1 MNIKLP
7 GHSHREIKRILLKK
21 VDKVGFARRFGV
33 GNVER
38 LVKYSPEGSFS
49 ISFAVASR
57 REAWIEIR
65 VPYCSSV
72 IACSRFPQGSVD

>member
-57 REAWIEIR
+57 REAWIEMLSI
-65 VPYCSSV
+65 V
-72 IACSRFPQGSVD
+72 IVIGLLSSRFPQGSVD